1 MTNPYAAIESYQ
13 LWRRSISRI
22 EPHLFDPVVDPKFRI
37 NKTMK
42 IATAGSCFA
51 QHISRQLQRIGFY
64 YFVAEDGRGLSENE
78 RIRRNFGVFSAR
90 YGNLYT
96 ARQLL
101 QLYEEAFEGRE
112 LSEDSWKR
120 ADGRY
125 VDPYRPQIEP
135 DGFETVKAVKDA
147 RVEHLAAVRSVFTR
161 ADVLVFTLGLTEA
174 WRSKVD
180 GSVYPLAPGVVAGSF
195 DSKRHEFVNF
205 GVTDVEADLLTF
217 LRKLKAKSPHI
228 KVLLTVSPVPLIA
241 TYENRNVLVSTTY
254 SKSVLRVVADQI
266 VSRFDWIDYFP
277 SYEIITGSY
286 AGGLYYEADH
296 REVNSRGV
304 AHAMR
309 CFVNNYTSDP
319 SHPTDQQNAAS
330 QPITPDPVRRDVICD
345 EEAIDAVRV

>member
-13 LWRRSISRI
+13 LWRRSISRV
-22 EPHLFDPVVDPKFRI
+22 EPHLFDPVVTPKFRLD
-37 NKTMK
+37 KTAK

-51 QHISRQLQRIGFY
+51 QHISRQLQRIGFH
-64 YFVAEDGRGLSENE
+64 YFVPESGEELAEGE
-78 RIRRNFGVFSAR
+78 RVRRNYGVFSAR

-101 QLYEEAFEGRE
+101 QLFEEAFEDRE
-112 LSEDSWKR
+112 PAESVWLRS
-120 ADGRY
+120 DGRY

-135 DGFETVKAVKDA
+135 DGFETVEAVKAA
-147 RVEHLAAVRSVFTR
+147 RRRHLADVRSVFTD

-174 WRSKVD
+174 WQSKID
-180 GSVYPLAPGVVAGSF
+180 GSVFPLAPGVVAGSF
-195 DSKRHEFVNF
+195 DPKLHEFINF
-205 GVTDVEADLLTF
+205 TATDVDADMTLF
-217 LRKLKAKSPHI
+217 LEKLKARNLAI

-241 TYENRNVLVSTTY
+241 TYENRHVLVSTTY
-254 SKSVLRVVADQI
+254 SKSVLRVVADQV
-266 VSRFDWIDYFP
+266 VSRFGWVDYFP

-309 CFVNNYTSDP
+309 CFVRNYTADP
-319 SHPTDQQNAAS
+319 EHSRQREEAAQVRVIES
-330 QPITPDPVRRDVICD
+330 ARRDIICD
-345 EEAIDAVRV
+345 EEAIDAVRA